1 MGHLIGWPVKL
12 IHQMTDKQKQ
22 VLQKIVDKETYL
34 FAEPAIEI
42 SRREMNRLLKT
53 TKFRDIKVWS
63 KKLSGVR
70 MRRVMQT
77 WDKQGTPVYNY
88 QARGYW
94 VMYDM
99 NKQGW
104 RTIVLKSVEKVK
116 IGNQFYKVK

>member
-1 MGHLIGWPVKL
+1 
-12 IHQMTDKQKQ
+12 MTSKQRQ

-34 FAEPAIEI
+34 FAEPAIMV
-42 SRREMNRLLKT
+42 SRREMTRILKT
-53 TKFRDIKVWS
+53 TKFRDIVVWS

-70 MRRVMQT
+70 LKRTMQT

-104 RTIVLKSVEKVK
+104 RTVVLRSVEKVK
-116 IGNQFYKVK
+116 LGNQVYKVK